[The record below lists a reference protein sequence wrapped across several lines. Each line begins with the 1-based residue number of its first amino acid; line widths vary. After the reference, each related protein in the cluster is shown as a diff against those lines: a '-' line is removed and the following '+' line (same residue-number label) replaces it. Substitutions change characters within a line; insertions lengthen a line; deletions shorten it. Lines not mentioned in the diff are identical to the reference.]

1 MVDQRLSSYAAMLL
15 RVSLGTMWITH
26 ALLKVFVF
34 SVPGFAGFLASHGM
48 PQSLAL
54 PIVVIELV
62 GGVLIVLGFHGR
74 LVSLLLLPV
83 LIGAMAVHA
92 ANGWV
97 FSNPQGGWEYPV
109 FLIAM
114 SLVHGLLGDGAFAL
128 TSTSKAVRHAAY
140 ADHTLREIKS

>member
-1 MVDQRLSSYAAMLL
+1 MIDERFSTYAATLL
-15 RVSLGTMWITH
+15 RFSLGTMWITH

-34 SVPGFAGFLASHGM
+34 TVPGFQGFLASQGM
-48 PQSLAL
+48 PPALAL
-54 PIVVIELV
+54 PIVIAELV

-74 LVSLLLLPV
+74 LVSLLMLPILV
-83 LIGAMAVHA
+83 GATVAHA

-128 TSTSKAVRHAAY
+128 ASVSKSRRIKFQAA
-140 ADHTLREIKS
+140 